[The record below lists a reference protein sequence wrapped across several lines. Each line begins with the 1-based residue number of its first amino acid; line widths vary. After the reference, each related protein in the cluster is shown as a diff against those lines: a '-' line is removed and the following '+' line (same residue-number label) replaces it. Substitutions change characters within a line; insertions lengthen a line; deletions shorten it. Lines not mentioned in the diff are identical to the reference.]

1 MQLPRVHLRV
11 RVSPIRIR
19 VVGRQLAGLVIATL
33 LALAGPAC
41 TDERPG
47 QAAPKPWMLDT
58 EFTESFHTGDESHER
73 QFARIT
79 SMAFAPNGHL
89 VVVDRDNFAVS
100 VLDRSGTEITRWGA
114 EGQGPSEFEARPVS
128 VAVSDAGMVAI
139 RSFQRIDM
147 FTLDGEPVRSH
158 VADVAM
164 LDLAFDA
171 QGGVVART
179 RPVRGLEA
187 VMGEEG
193 VREQVMRVPDGDVL
207 WTAPRPGPPPG
218 SFQLGAV
225 HALLA
230 DLGQGR
236 IVVGVNDEYDLT
248 VLDASSGRKLGSATR
263 DVTLRG
269 PTEAFNDAIRAEGL
283 ATATT
288 ELDRSIANSMVYGD
302 PFPVVVSTLGGPP
315 GGAVWVRRGIGV
327 GDDLAPPVGD
337 GNWTLV
343 LYDLFH
349 GDSYEYIGTVELPQ
363 GLTLMAGDSE
373 RVAGVHTDDLGVHS
387 VRVLRVDFLN

>member
-1 MQLPRVHLRV
+1 MQLPRVDLRI
-11 RVSPIRIR
+11 RVPPLR
-19 VVGRQLAGLVIATL
+19 VVGRQLAGLVFATL
-33 LALAGPAC
+33 LALSGPAC
-41 TDERPG
+41 TDEHQG
-47 QAAPKPWMLDT
+47 EAAQPWLL
-58 EFTESFHTGDESHER
+58 EAGFTESFHTGDESHER

-89 VVVDRDNFAVS
+89 VVVDRDEFAVS
-100 VLDRSGTEITRWGA
+100 VLDRSGTEIARWGA
-114 EGQGPSEFEARPVS
+114 EGEGPGEFETKPVS
-128 VAVSDAGMVAI
+128 VAVSDAGMVAV
-139 RSFQRIDM
+139 RSFQRIDV

-171 QGGVVART
+171 QGGVVARV

-193 VREQVMRVPDGDVL
+193 VREQVMRVPVGDVL

-218 SFQLGAV
+218 SFQLGGV

-230 DLGQGR
+230 SLGWGR
-236 IVVGVNDEYDLT
+236 IVAGVNDEYDLA
-248 VLDASSGRKLGSATR
+248 VLDASSGRELGRVTR

-288 ELDRSIANSMVYGD
+288 EFDRSIANSMVYGE
-302 PFPVVVSTLGGPP
+302 PFPVVLSTLAGPP
-315 GGAVWVRRGIGV
+315 GRAVWVRRGIGV

-343 LYDLFH
+343 LYDLFD
-349 GDSYEYIGTVELPQ
+349 GDSYEYIGTVEAPE
-363 GLTLMAGDSE
+363 GLILMAGDSG
-373 RVAGVHTDDLGVHS
+373 RIAGVHRNELGVHS
-387 VRVLRVDFLN
+387 VRVLRVEMR